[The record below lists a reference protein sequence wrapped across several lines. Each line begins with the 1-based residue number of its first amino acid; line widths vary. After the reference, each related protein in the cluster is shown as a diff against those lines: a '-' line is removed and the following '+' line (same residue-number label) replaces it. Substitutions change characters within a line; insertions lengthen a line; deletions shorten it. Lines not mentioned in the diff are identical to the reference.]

1 MKLINSEF
9 VPVAFDQFYQRQQKD
24 AEGNFYR
31 RIAGQSRNRDFSRTT
46 QGCYVADA
54 AGNLYGFNNNYGPEN
69 LHKMM
74 RHALNRFNAKKEK
87 LAGLA
92 KIKSA
97 SSDPNHARSLPDGAT
112 VIQVNSRVKAKIYT
126 KDERRLIFGKATSRD
141 NLWLLEEEKQAL
153 AAKKIPK
160 SLFRRMARF
169 HLVDNTRGEP
179 SHWKTDE
186 IKRIRV
192 RFTKKNEFQGTV
204 HLETADKRRGY
215 VASFRGFVEFDALGE
230 LDRFDVVVR
239 GNHWGKGK
247 WVSYAPRGEF
257 PLLIAFRVADK
268 KDVAY
273 SLPPHGT
280 KGWLEGYY
288 EN

>member
-31 RIAGQSRNRDFSRTT
+31 KIAGQSRNRNFDRTT

-54 AGNLYGFNNNYGPEN
+54 AGNFYGFNNNYGPEN
-69 LHKMM
+69 LQKMM
-74 RHALNRFNAKKEK
+74 RHALNRFNAKKES

-97 SSDPNHARSLPDGAT
+97 SSDPRHARALPKDAT
-112 VIQVNSRVKAKIYT
+112 VIQVNSKVEAKIYT
-126 KDERRLIFGKATSRD
+126 TDERRLIFGKATSRD
-141 NLWLLEEEKQAL
+141 NLWLLDEEKKAL
-153 AAKKIPK
+153 ASRKIPK

-169 HLVDNTRGEP
+169 HFADNTRGEP

-186 IKRIRV
+186 IKRIKV
-192 RFTKKNEFQGTV
+192 RFTEKNQFQGSV
-204 HLETADKRRGY
+204 HLETEDKRRGY
-215 VASFRGFVEFDALGE
+215 VASFRGFVDFDASGKLN
-230 LDRFDVVVR
+230 RFDVVVR
-239 GNHWGKGK
+239 GNHWGKGE

-257 PLLIAFRVADK
+257 PLLIAFRIADE

-288 EN
+288 DN